1 MFFRTWLI
9 LSLLNPIILLSKEKT
24 PPFLTRV
31 ISHKG
36 GILFSPINYTVS
48 PSPILEIKDLHP
60 SFRQGGQVL
69 AKNSRGLFLTNL
81 GTGRI
86 YEWTGNEIKGDW
98 KRMEG

>member
-36 GILFSPINYTVS
+36 GILFSPLSYIGT
-48 PSPILEIKDLHP
+48 PSSFLEIKDLQ
-60 SFRQGGQVL
+60 SSLIQGGQVV

-86 YEWTGNEIKGDW
+86 YE
-98 KRMEG
+98 